1 MKILVVDDELVS
13 RQKMMK
19 IMASLGDCEAVEN
32 GKDALASFSKAW
44 EMGIPFDMI
53 SLDIAMPD
61 MDGIQVLKQIRTME
75 QEKEIPKSKQV
86 KIMMVTSHTD
96 KDTVVESMKAGC
108 NNYIVKPFDK
118 DRVVQKMQNLG
129 FTIP

>member
-1 MKILVVDDELVS
+1 MKILVVDDEIVS
-13 RQKMMK
+13 RKKMQK
-19 IMASLGDCEAVEN
+19 IMASFGDCETVET
-32 GKDALASFSKAW
+32 GKEALSSFSRAW

-61 MDGIQVLKQIRTME
+61 MDGIQVLKHIRLME
-75 QEKEIPKSKQV
+75 KEKEIPKPKQV

-96 KDTVVESMKAGC
+96 KDTVVESMKSGC

-118 DRVVQKMQNLG
+118 DRVAQKLQSLG
-129 FTIP
+129 FNIS